1 MQNKELRDGNVYL
14 SVFSDDH
21 YAQCLLEVVHQLKD
35 KTICFVTLNKSA
47 ASLQHTFL
55 QHNLSLR
62 NVFFIDTVSRSL
74 GQSKDQDNVLYV
86 SSPGSFTELSLAIS
100 EVMRTGAF
108 DAVVFDSLSTLTIY
122 DQHGKAAQQ
131 FVSSIIQKTKTG
143 GQLGIF
149 TCLQADLNSQLVQKS
164 CMFVDEVVHVQQ
176 FRPEIGQRM
185 QHHSAVVTALLGVA
199 AVGMLSTVFTLS
211 AQSPTGFVVGAFDV
225 VQPQN
230 LLLAGLVFVGS
241 VSMGALAYVLHKKG
255 QFNPVLLNKF
265 QKMART
271 KYNSDRLKMIFR
283 SKVQGWLD
291 KYLPEK

>member
-1 MQNKELRDGNVYL
+1 MRLNFSYSMQNKELRDGNVYL

-164 CMFVDEVVHVQQ
+164 CMFVDEVVHFQHN
-176 FRPEIGQRM
+176 RPR
-185 QHHSAVVTALLGVA
+185 VLLLGRL
-199 AVGMLSTVFTLS
+199 MLYSLKTCFWL
-211 AQSPTGFVVGAFDV
+211 DLYLL
-225 VQPQN
+225 VQFPW
-230 LLLAGLVFVGS
+230 AR
-241 VSMGALAYVLHKKG
+241 LHMFCTKKG
-255 QFNPVLLNKF
+255 SLILFF
-265 QKMART
+265 
-271 KYNSDRLKMIFR
+271 
-283 SKVQGWLD
+283 
-291 KYLPEK
+291 